1 MHLLRPALVLL
12 GMLLPTSVYAATVLN
27 NVNIIDA
34 TGAPLQK
41 NRHIIILDDR
51 IGAIGHGAFKGAHS
65 DDKVLDLGGAF
76 VIPGLWNMHVH
87 LTALLP
93 HNHALDGASHGAKV
107 IRAGVN
113 AMEGLRHGFTALKS
127 VGEEGYI
134 DVVLQQAFDEGFLMG
149 PRVFASGE
157 PVSPTAGHRG
167 DVEKGADGPAE
178 IRKTIRERVQKGAA
192 AIKLFD
198 VEMLPDELEAA
209 LTTARS
215 LGVPVTT
222 HSREPATR
230 RAVLAGIDAIEHGY
244 NISNETISLM
254 AERGVYYTPTIICN
268 LSAEYIRAR
277 EERLARLGY
286 SNDQQV
292 VRLRTEIAYADER
305 SPEHALFQR
314 QALTKAAKTGVR
326 LMIGSD
332 SMPVGEMG
340 WLEMEQFVLS
350 GVSEMDTLIAATS
363 NPAQHMGVGADLG
376 TVEAGKLADL
386 VVLRANPLENI
397 SNIRRVKM
405 VFKGG
410 IPVNLE
416 PQLGTLRFFDYFES
430 KGAPEAFRGRSEKAA
445 GFVRDGNP
453 YGD

>member
-1 MHLLRPALVLL
+1 MYLSRPILVLL
-12 GMLLPTSVYAATVLN
+12 SMLLPNSVTAATVLN

-34 TGAPLQK
+34 TGSPLQK
-41 NRHIIILDDR
+41 NRHIIIQDNR
-51 IGAIGHGAFKGAHS
+51 ISAIGSGAFKGLQS
-65 DDKVLDLGGAF
+65 GDQVLDLDGAF
-76 VIPGLWNMHVH
+76 VIPGLWNVHVH
-87 LTALLP
+87 LTGLLP
-93 HNHALDGASHGAKV
+93 HNHALDDASHGAKV

-113 AMEGLRHGFTALKS
+113 AMEGLRYGFTALKS

-134 DVVLQQAFDEGFLMG
+134 DVVWQQAFDEGFLMG

-167 DVEKGADGPAE
+167 KVEKGADGPSE
-178 IRKTIRERVQKGAA
+178 IRKTVRERVQKGAT
-192 AIKLFD
+192 AIKLYD
-198 VEMLPDELEAA
+198 VEMLPDELQAA

-230 RAVLAGIDAIEHGY
+230 TAVLAGIDAIEHGY
-244 NISNETISLM
+244 NISDETIRLM
-254 AERGVYYTPTIICN
+254 AERGTYYTPTIICN
-268 LSAEYIRAR
+268 LSAEYIRDR

-286 SNDQQV
+286 SNDEQV

-305 SPEHALFQR
+305 SPDHALHQR
-314 QALTKAAKTGVR
+314 QALAKAANAGVK

-350 GVSEMDTLIAATS
+350 GVSEMDTLIAATR
-363 NPAQHMGVGADLG
+363 NPAQHMGVETDLG

-386 VVLRANPLENI
+386 IVLRANPLENI
-397 SNIRRVKM
+397 SNIRTVTM
-405 VFKGG
+405 VFKDG
-410 IPVNLE
+410 ISVDLE
-416 PQLGTLRFFDYFES
+416 PQPGTLGFFDYFES
-430 KGAPEAFRGRSEKAA
+430 KGAPKAFRGRSEEAA
-445 GFVRDGNP
+445 GFVREGNP
-453 YGD
+453 YGN